1 MISGV
6 RGTRDI
12 VLDEIEQ
19 WQRLERVVRE
29 ICHRYGSHEI
39 RTPIIEREEL
49 FSKGSGES
57 TDIVQ
62 KEMYVFTD
70 KGGEQITLRPEATP
84 SMVRALVEH
93 SLEQELPT
101 AKLYSLGPMFRYER
115 PQKGRYRQFHQLD
128 VEVFGIESAALDA
141 EVIEMAAQIVNGLG
155 IKGTD
160 LLINSVGCNECRPDF
175 TKALLNELGGRVS
188 ELCGDCQRRSKTNP
202 LRIFDCKVPN
212 DQRVIDTLPHTIDH
226 LCSSC
231 RTHFSEV
238 REMLDR
244 FKLDYRVSHRLVR
257 GLDYY
262 MRTTFEILG
271 SSIGAQDALLG
282 GGRYDGLVK
291 VLGGPDRAGIGFA
304 AGLERLVM
312 AMPDES
318 RETTLTDAYVVAIG
332 DKARMPAQILTRD
345 LRHAGLSAVVDLE
358 ARSPRSQMKRADR
371 TNASHVLIIG
381 EDELEQGVVS
391 VKRMETGAQETI
403 LRADIINY
411 LRRE

>member
-29 ICHRYGSHEI
+29 ICHRYGYHEI

-101 AKLYSLGPMFRYER
+101 AKIYSLGPMFRYER

-128 VEVFGIESAALDA
+128 VEAFGIESAALDA

-155 IKGTD
+155 IKETD
-160 LLINSVGCNECRPDF
+160 LVINSVGCSEC
-175 TKALLNELGGRVS
+175 
-188 ELCGDCQRRSKTNP
+188 
-202 LRIFDCKVPN
+202 
-212 DQRVIDTLPHTIDH
+212 
-226 LCSSC
+226 
-231 RTHFSEV
+231 
-238 REMLDR
+238 
-244 FKLDYRVSHRLVR
+244 
-257 GLDYY
+257 
-262 MRTTFEILG
+262 
-271 SSIGAQDALLG
+271 
-282 GGRYDGLVK
+282 
-291 VLGGPDRAGIGFA
+291 
-304 AGLERLVM
+304 
-312 AMPDES
+312 
-318 RETTLTDAYVVAIG
+318 
-332 DKARMPAQILTRD
+332 
-345 LRHAGLSAVVDLE
+345 LS
-358 ARSPRSQMKRADR
+358 
-371 TNASHVLIIG
+371 LIHI
-381 EDELEQGVVS
+381 
-391 VKRMETGAQETI
+391 
-403 LRADIINY
+403 
-411 LRRE
+411 